1 MINHML
7 LVKYA
12 EVHLKGQ
19 NRPYFQRLLLNH
31 VRDAVKPFGAV
42 ARLHDSRIMVTGYH
56 DEEACAQRV
65 SRVFGVHSVC
75 LAVEMPK
82 DNMEAICAQAASMM
96 QGLTGTFKVTARRAD
111 KHFYLDSP
119 QINVKI
125 GGFILDKCPN
135 LRVDVH
141 QPQHTLQVEI
151 REHTLLY
158 ASAIP
163 AVGGLPIGSNGKA
176 MLLLSGGI
184 DSPVAGY
191 RVAKR
196 GVLLNAVYFHSFP
209 FTGEQTKEKVKA
221 LAEIL
226 ASYCG
231 HIRLHVVPFTEIQT
245 AIHERCPDDFTTLLM
260 RRSMMRIAEIIAR
273 GENAQALVTGE
284 SIGQV
289 ASQTMESL
297 VCTDAV
303 VDCPV
308 FRPLIGMDK
317 LEIIRESEKIGT
329 YETSCLPYE
338 DCCTVFTPRH
348 PVTHPQKNKAVAAER
363 VLAENGELDLMIAR
377 AVEGTELFTIVPKE
391 II

>member
-1 MINHML
+1 MINNML

-31 VRDAVKPFGAV
+31 VRDAAKPFGAI
-42 ARLHDSRIMVTGYH
+42 ARLHDSRIMVTGYK
-56 DEEACAQRV
+56 DEEACAKRV
-65 SRVFGVHSVC
+65 SRVFGVHSVSP
-75 LAVEMPK
+75 AVEMPK
-82 DNMEAICAQAASMM
+82 DDFEAICEQASKMM
-96 QGLTGTFKVTARRAD
+96 KGLSGTFKVIARRAD
-111 KHFYLDSP
+111 KLFFLDSP
-119 QINVKI
+119 QINAKI
-125 GGFILDKCPN
+125 GGRILDACPE

-141 QPQHTLQVEI
+141 QPQHILQVEI
-151 REHTLLY
+151 RDHALLY

-176 MLLLSGGI
+176 MLLLSGGF

-191 RVAKR
+191 RIAKR
-196 GVLLNAVYFHSFP
+196 GVLLSAVYFHSFP
-209 FTGEQTKEKVKA
+209 FTGELTKEKVKT

-231 HIRLHVVPFTEIQT
+231 HIHLHIVPFTEIQT

-273 GENAQALVTGE
+273 KENAQALVTGE

-308 FRPLIGMDK
+308 FRPLIGTDK

-338 DCCTVFTPRH
+338 DCCTVFTPLH
-348 PVTHPQKNKAVAAER
+348 PVTHPKKHKAEEAER
-363 VLAENGELDLMIAR
+363 FLGENGELDLMIAR
-377 AVEGTELFTIVPKE
+377 AVEGTEMFTISAKE
-391 II
+391 TT

>member
-1 MINHML
+1 MINKML

-31 VRDAVKPFGAV
+31 VRDAAKPFGGI
-42 ARLHDSRIMVTGYH
+42 ARLHDSRIMVTGYQ
-56 DEEACAQRV
+56 DEEACAKRL

-75 LAVEMPK
+75 PAVEMPK
-82 DNMEAICAQAASMM
+82 DDFEAVCIQASIMM
-96 QGLTGTFKVTARRAD
+96 KGLSGTFKVAARRAD
-111 KHFYLDSP
+111 KLFFLESP
-119 QINVKI
+119 QINAKI
-125 GGFILDKCPN
+125 GGRILDECPE
-135 LRVDVH
+135 LQVDVH
-141 QPQHTLQVEI
+141 QPQHVLQVEI
-151 REHTLLY
+151 RDRVLLY
-158 ASAIP
+158 ASSIP

-191 RVAKR
+191 RIAKR
-196 GVLLNAVYFHSFP
+196 GVQISAVYFHSFP
-209 FTGEQTKEKVKA
+209 FTGEMTKEKVKT

-226 ASYCG
+226 ATYCG
-231 HIRLHVVPFTEIQT
+231 HIRLHIVPFTEIQT

-308 FRPLIGMDK
+308 FRPLIGTDK

-348 PVTHPQKNKAVAAER
+348 PVTHPKKHKAEAAER
-363 VLAENGELDLMIAR
+363 VLVESGELDQMITR
-377 AVEGTELFTIVPKE
+377 AIEGTELITISAKE
-391 II
+391 LI